1 MPAAA
6 DGMIST
12 LLCARGEATEAMR
25 RQSAEHH
32 RPHQVTLRSARN
44 GLAGLIGKRNE
55 TIGYAIIAFFYSAR
69 IAANVAK
76 SR

>member
-1 MPAAA
+1 
-6 DGMIST
+6 
-12 LLCARGEATEAMR
+12 
-25 RQSAEHH
+25 
-32 RPHQVTLRSARN
+32 VTLRSARN